1 MTLKAK
7 RIAMDKL
14 STGTRLLM
22 FAFSLIILTVLF
34 EVLLDMDI
42 VFTISTPEQMFQ
54 IFFALTGIF
63 IGTGLFITARIYR
76 TFSDKLSLSRIK
88 QVHSN
93 RSLRT
98 FWPIILNT
106 VFILV
111 LCLGILSIIYITGRN
126 MLLIPVA
133 MAVIIE
139 NINNTLINLSGL
151 VIIEYKPEE
160 QETIQ
165 QNTQSKSFDTKKKAL
180 SAEEID
186 KLSDDELERLFK
198 Y

>member
-1 MTLKAK
+1 
-7 RIAMDKL
+7 
-14 STGTRLLM
+14 
-22 FAFSLIILTVLF
+22 
-34 EVLLDMDI
+34 
-42 VFTISTPEQMFQ
+42 
-54 IFFALTGIF
+54 
-63 IGTGLFITARIYR
+63 
-76 TFSDKLSLSRIK
+76 
-88 QVHSN
+88 
-93 RSLRT
+93 
-98 FWPIILNT
+98 
-106 VFILV
+106 
-111 LCLGILSIIYITGRN
+111 